1 MKAAYLVKYGPAENA
16 FEIREVP
23 RPKPG
28 RNQVLIK
35 VEAFGLNFADVAAR
49 YGKYRGAPPLP
60 TLLGYDVVG
69 HIEECG
75 ANVENLV
82 KGDRVT
88 ALTLFGGYAEY
99 AIAEEGIAQ
108 KIPKSIDA
116 GTAVALATQYCT
128 AYFLSDRMTNLQEN
142 EKILIHAAA
151 GGVGTALVQLALYRK
166 CIVFGTCSSPEKIE
180 YLRKIGVHHPINHT
194 ENDFAKTIEKR
205 VGHKGIDVVFNPI
218 GGKSIKEGYGLL
230 GAGGRLVSYG
240 VSSLNN
246 KKNIF
251 GKLKD
256 LWQFGFYHPVQF
268 LSSSKGII
276 GVNMLKIAAERPKK
290 IAKAMQEVLQLHQ
303 EGILLPHVG
312 GEYSIDQLSEAHQ
325 FLESRKS
332 MGKIVVKW

>member
-69 HIEECG
+69 HIEEYG
-75 ANVENLV
+75 ANVKNLV

-108 KIPKSIDA
+108 KIPESIDA

-166 CIVFGTCSSPEKIE
+166 CIVFGTCSSSEKIE
-180 YLRKIGVHHPINHT
+180 YLRKIGVHHPIDHT
-194 ENDFAKTIEKR
+194 ENDFAKTIEKL
-205 VGHKGIDVVFNPI
+205 VGNKGIDVVFNPI
-218 GGKSIKEGYGLL
+218 GGKSLKEGYGLL

-276 GVNMLKIAAERPKK
+276 GLNMLKIAAERPKK
-290 IAKAMQEVLQLHQ
+290 IAKVMQEVLQLHQ

-312 GEYSIDQLSEAHQ
+312 GEYFIDQLSEAHQ